1 MADNYLETRHEEY
14 LRRKEKAE
22 ICRREK
28 FRKRL
33 EEYRKN
39 LEAGAKEL

>member
-1 MADNYLETRHEEY
+1 MADNYLESRYEDY

-22 ICRREK
+22 KARREK

-33 EEYRKN
+33 EEYKKKI
-39 LEAGAKEL
+39 ETGTDT